1 MKKYLMPGLILILAG
16 VYFLLDALPGLILP
30 NGSFLVLVGIVL
42 LISRMLT
49 RGAYGF
55 SIAGFIVLC
64 LGASRMVM
72 DLMMLQSKYTI
83 AITPI
88 AISVAFFLVHI
99 FEYRRI
105 GNWPMIPAL
114 ILLCVGG
121 FFFLSLT
128 PSLRELLG
136 PYYAAIFPSL
146 LILLG
151 VVLLVRGLI
160 RGNKQKKAPPRNA
173 YAGYNSNPGDPS
185 SWAQPPMD
193 EQPAPAAPPQPE
205 EAEKEPIITAEYTY
219 TDPTQAT
226 DENKHDQGEDQ

>member
-16 VYFLLDALPGLILP
+16 VYFLLDALPGIMLP
-30 NGSFLVLVGIVL
+30 DGSFLVLVGIVL

-64 LGASRMVM
+64 LGASRVVM
-72 DLMMLQSKYTI
+72 DVMVLESKYAI

-88 AISVAFFLVHI
+88 AISMAFFLVHI

-114 ILLCVGG
+114 ILFCIGG

-128 PSLRELLG
+128 PSLRALLG
-136 PYYAAIFPSL
+136 PYYAAIFPSI
-146 LILLG
+146 LILFG
-151 VVLLVRGLI
+151 VILLVRGLI
-160 RGNKQKKAPPRNA
+160 RGNRRKKEPQRNA
-173 YAGYNSNPGDPS
+173 YAGYNSNPGDPA

-193 EQPAPAAPPQPE
+193 EQPAAASQPQPE
-205 EAEKEPIITAEYTY
+205 APQEPIITADYTY
-219 TDPTQAT
+219 TDPTQTA
-226 DENKHDQGEDQ
+226 DENKNDQGDDQ